1 MRIIYFFHIIF
12 LLFFSLESCDIINPD
27 ETIPATITI
36 DSFIVSSD
44 ILTQGSNSSKITDV
58 WINIDGNLQGI
69 YELPATFP
77 VLETGDRALIIRAGI
92 KNNGIAAS
100 REIYEF
106 YNWEEMDITLTSGE
120 NKHITP
126 QISYKDNLNFMLI
139 EDFED
144 PGLKFVT
151 TEKSDTDLIHS
162 NIDVFEGYRSG
173 MIVLDSNHTFFECK
187 SYDSLFLPVNM
198 TKVYVEMDYKS
209 DLDLNYVGNNQ
220 FAVGIFATTST
231 SVIQDPVIYLN
242 ETGGK
247 WNKIYIDLTDFLNEY
262 QTALYFHLFIG
273 ANKEKSFPDAQI
285 SIDNIKVITYQ
296 DE

>member
-173 MIVLDSNHTFFECK
+173 MIVLDSNHTFFE
-187 SYDSLFLPVNM
+187 
-198 TKVYVEMDYKS
+198 VE
-209 DLDLNYVGNNQ
+209 
-220 FAVGIFATTST
+220 
-231 SVIQDPVIYLN
+231 
-242 ETGGK
+242 
-247 WNKIYIDLTDFLNEY
+247 
-262 QTALYFHLFIG
+262 ALL
-273 ANKEKSFPDAQI
+273 
-285 SIDNIKVITYQ
+285 
-296 DE
+296 